1 MKQNYFKLIVLTAFL
16 LFANAGAQAQALIHW
31 NAIGWQTTNPAR

>member
-31 NAIGWQTTNPAR
+31 NAIG